1 MDIINVHGGFTV
13 VVWYLKGEIN
23 DKSFIGMAS
32 KIVEG
37 QVDDGRMNYQI
48 IKILPT
54 NENMI
59 KRGNKLNT

>member
-1 MDIINVHGGFTV
+1 
-13 VVWYLKGEIN
+13 
-23 DKSFIGMAS
+23 MAS

-37 QVDDGRMNYQI
+37 QVDDGKMNYQI

-54 NENMI
+54 NENII